1 MPQCRTIEEMATTGD
16 GRGASRPNSEPGREA
31 PEAGES
37 ASFAVFTIDRE
48 KLVYWMPS
56 LFRAFAT
63 EREAERAAHIAGL
76 EFIEHLD

>member
-1 MPQCRTIEEMATTGD
+1 LNTSNPQPVQLRYWNLLLEAASEKIAD
-16 GRGASRPNSEPGREA
+16 GEWSGT
-31 PEAGES
+31 
-37 ASFAVFTIDRE
+37 FAVFKIDRE